1 MEQDVDIY
9 TKNRTDF
16 SKVAPMPDN
25 TIQTWRNYLE
35 NYVFDGY
42 DKDPDCIIR
51 YSMSDGPDILYVYVS
66 KMDEIMLVKLADF
79 MYWVR
84 TGQNENNFI
93 DREMF
98 IEGHRQDIDDF
109 SIDDYSWVR
118 IMFDEF

>member
-1 MEQDVDIY
+1 
-9 TKNRTDF
+9 
-16 SKVAPMPDN
+16 
-25 TIQTWRNYLE
+25 
-35 NYVFDGY
+35 
-42 DKDPDCIIR
+42 
-51 YSMSDGPDILYVYVS
+51 MSDGPDILYVYVS